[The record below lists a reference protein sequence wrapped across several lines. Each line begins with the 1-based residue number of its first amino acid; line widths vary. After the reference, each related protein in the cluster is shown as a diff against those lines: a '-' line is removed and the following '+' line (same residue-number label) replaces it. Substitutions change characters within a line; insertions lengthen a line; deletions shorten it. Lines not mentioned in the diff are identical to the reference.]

1 MNLLKSTGTFG
12 FFTIISRLL
21 GYLRDILIAVF
32 LGTGVLADAFFVAF
46 RIPNTFRRLFSEG
59 TFNAAFVP
67 SYSSEITKGKA
78 KSNKF
83 ANDIFNLLFLGLF
96 FLVLIIQIFMPA
108 FVSII
113 APGFIDDFDKMELA
127 ISLTRI
133 TFPFLFFISLASF
146 FSAILNS
153 HNKFAATSAAPIVL
167 NIVLIVIL
175 FFSKYLGDELVYYLS
190 YGVSLAGILQLLF
203 LYKFVIKFYSL
214 KFNFRI
220 ASIKGNNKVKIFF
233 KKLLPSIFSS
243 GVTQI
248 NILVGTIIASFQ
260 ASAVSYLYYAD
271 RIYQINLAIAGIAI
285 GVVVLPQLSKH
296 IRSKKKDKILLI
308 QNKAL
313 ELSLFLSLPASVALL
328 LGSEN
333 IISALFGYGSFSEIA
348 AQNSAKA
355 LYYFAL
361 GLPAFSLIKIFSS
374 FFFANHD
381 TKTPFYISLVSVI
394 LNIIISVYY
403 FNKIGFVIIP
413 IATSISSWFNGIFLF
428 IFLKNKNLF
437 KFNNEFI
444 VRFIKIIIASLSMGV
459 FFNFLLIYF
468 QNQLAFDQNLKS
480 FYLILSVVMGL
491 LFYLFVSYWIK
502 AFKISDFKL
511 NY

>member
-1 MNLLKSTGTFG
+1 MNLLKSTGTFS

-21 GYLRDILIAVF
+21 GYLRDILIAIF
-32 LGTGVLADAFFVAF
+32 LGTGMLADAFFVAF

-59 TFNAAFVP
+59 TFNSAFVP
-67 SYSSEITKGKA
+67 SYASELNKGKN

-83 ANDIFNLLFLGLF
+83 ANEIFNLLFLGLF
-96 FLVLIIQIFMPA
+96 FLVLIVQIFMPA

-113 APGFIDDFDKMELA
+113 APGFTNDIEKLELA
-127 ISLTRI
+127 INLTRI
-133 TFPFLFFISLASF
+133 TFPFLFFICLASF

-153 HNKFAATSAAPIVL
+153 HNKFAVASAAPIIL
-167 NIVLIVIL
+167 NIVLIIIL
-175 FFSKYLGDELVYYLS
+175 IFSKSLGDKLVYYLS
-190 YGVSLAGILQLLF
+190 FGVSFAGIFQLIF
-203 LYKFVIKFYSL
+203 LYKFVKKYYSL
-214 KFNFRI
+214 KFNFK
-220 ASIKGNNKVKIFF
+220 IKINEKVKFFF

-296 IRSKKKDKILLI
+296 IQLRKKNKIILI

-313 ELSLFLSLPASVALL
+313 ELSLFLSLPATFALL
-328 LGSEN
+328 IGSEE
-333 IISALFGYGSFSEIA
+333 IVSALFGYGSFDKTSML
-348 AQNSAKA
+348 NSALA

-361 GLPAFSLIKIFSS
+361 GLPAFSLIKVFSI

-381 TKTPFYISLVSVI
+381 TKTPFYISLFSVL
-394 LNIIISVYY
+394 LNIIISLYY
-403 FNKIGFVIIP
+403 FGQFGFIIIP
-413 IATSISSWFNGIFLF
+413 IATTISSWINSLLLF

-437 KFNNEFI
+437 SFNNIFI
-444 VRFIKIIIASLSMGV
+444 VRFLKIIISSLLMGV

-468 QNQLAFDQNLKS
+468 QNELEFNSNIKS
-480 FYLILSVVMGL
+480 FYLILSVILGL
-491 LFYLFVSYWIK
+491 LFYLFISYWIK
-502 AFKISDFKL
+502 AFKMSDINL
-511 NY
+511 RY